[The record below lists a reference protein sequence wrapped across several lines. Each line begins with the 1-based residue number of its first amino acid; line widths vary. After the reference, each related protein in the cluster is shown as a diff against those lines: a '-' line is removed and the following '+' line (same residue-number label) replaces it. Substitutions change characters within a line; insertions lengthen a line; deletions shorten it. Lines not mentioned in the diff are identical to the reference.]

1 MGVGGAAVVGEVLDS
16 PLWGG
21 TQVSAALGLSPRSAE
36 PHVCCL
42 SLVEVTSLSL
52 SRTVFYHCCA
62 NFDGQ
67 TYRPSARSPILLQ
80 LTGSGPSFLTRIFHL
95 TCSVTQLKVPASLG
109 FMITMSV

>member
-1 MGVGGAAVVGEVLDS
+1 MVGEVLDV

-21 TQVSAALGLSPRSAE
+21 AQVSAALGLSPRSAE

-42 SLVEVTSLSL
+42 SLMEVTSLSP

-80 LTGSGPSFLTRIFHL
+80 LTGSGPSFFNKEFSFDL
-95 TCSVTQLKVPASLG
+95 
-109 FMITMSV
+109 